1 MKGQSDVL
9 SEQCAWHRPLAVFS
23 LWRISFFPH
32 FFVSAGEVHLGKSSE
47 WHAAEQLQFSSA
59 FLTCIHYSFVS
70 ISCLHKLQSA
80 TVAHRSQATVWAR
93 ITQTRS
99 IM

>member
-1 MKGQSDVL
+1 MFYQNSVL
-9 SEQCAWHRPLAVFS
+9 GTG
-23 LWRISFFPH
+23 LWRCSVFGVFLSSPIFLCRH
-32 FFVSAGEVHLGKSSE
+32 AGEVHLGKSSE

-59 FLTCIHYSFVS
+59 FLTCRHYSFVS